1 MIRLFLYFSVTGLV
15 SSTVYLILVIR
26 AAGSFR
32 QGFRNQIADGRS
44 LPAVAVLKPLH
55 GLEPHLERNLESF
68 FLQDYPEFQLLFGV
82 RDRNDPA
89 LRIVESLQR
98 KHPQVKSRI
107 VLSGEPQ
114 YPNAKVF
121 TLEKMLACAGA
132 SYLVITDSDV
142 CVNQNCLR
150 EVVTPL
156 LEKENGVVT
165 CLYRGLTA
173 GGFWSRLEALGMSVE
188 LPSGV
193 LVANMME
200 GMRFALG
207 PTMATRKDVLDL
219 IGGIAAL
226 GPYCADDYVLGNRA
240 YVGGK
245 RVVLSKHI
253 VGHVAMNT
261 SARRSLEHQVRW
273 MRSTRFS
280 RSAGHIGTGLT
291 YAMPFGLLGL
301 GTSSLGHHW
310 HLGLALLAW
319 AFFNRVIQAIAI
331 GWGVIKDPQSLSL
344 SWLYPIRDLTGFLV
358 WCASF
363 FGSEIVWRNERYRLV
378 TDGRMVRAGGSP
390 HVP

>member
-1 MIRLFLYFSVTGLV
+1 MIHLFLYFSVTGLV
-15 SSTVYLILVIR
+15 SSTIYLILVLK
-26 AAGSFR
+26 AAGRFR
-32 QGFRNQIADGRS
+32 QDFPNQIDDGRS
-44 LPAVAVLKPLH
+44 LPVVAVLKPLH

-68 FLQDYPEFQLLFGV
+68 FVQDYPEFQLFFGV
-82 RDRNDPA
+82 RDSSDPA
-89 LRIVESLQR
+89 LKVVELLQR
-98 KHPQVKSRI
+98 KHPHIKSTI
-107 VLSGEPQ
+107 VLSGEPE

-121 TLEKMLACAGA
+121 TLEKMLACAPS

-142 CVNQNCLR
+142 CVNKNCLR

-156 LEKENGVVT
+156 LESQNGVVT

-188 LPSGV
+188 LTSGV
-193 LVANMME
+193 LVANMVE

-207 PTMATRKDVLDL
+207 PVMATRRDVLDL
-219 IGGIAAL
+219 IGGISAL
-226 GPYCADDYVLGNRA
+226 GSYCADDYVLGNRA
-240 YVGGK
+240 HAGGK

-301 GTSSLGHHW
+301 AISGLAHHW
-310 HLGLALLAW
+310 QLGVALLAW
-319 AFFNRVIQAIAI
+319 AFLNRVIQAIVI
-331 GWGVIKDPQSLSL
+331 GWGVIEDPQSLSL

-363 FGSEIVWRNERYRLV
+363 FGREIVWRHERYRLA
-378 TDGRMVRAGGSP
+378 TDGRMVRIL
-390 HVP
+390 

>member
-1 MIRLFLYFSVTGLV
+1 
-15 SSTVYLILVIR
+15 
-26 AAGSFR
+26 
-32 QGFRNQIADGRS
+32 
-44 LPAVAVLKPLH
+44 
-55 GLEPHLERNLESF
+55 
-68 FLQDYPEFQLLFGV
+68 YPEFQLLFGV
-82 RDRNDPA
+82 RDSNDPA
-89 LRIVESLQR
+89 LRIVELLQR

-107 VLSGEPQ
+107 VVTGEPE

-240 YVGGK
+240 YIGGK

-291 YAMPFGLLGL
+291 YAMPFGFLGLIAATGIGHWPLGVGLLG
-301 GTSSLGHHW
+301 W
-310 HLGLALLAW
+310 ALL
-319 AFFNRVIQAIAI
+319 NRLVQTLIVGWRII
-331 GWGVIKDPQSLSL
+331 GDSESIKLC
-344 SWLYPIRDLTGFLV
+344 WLYPARDLIGFV
-358 WCASF
+358 IWCVSF
-363 FGSEIVWRNERYRLV
+363 LGSEIVWRNERYRLF
-378 TDGRMVRAGGSP
+378 TGGKMERLQNANAL
-390 HVP
+390 

>member
-1 MIRLFLYFSVTGLV
+1 MIHLCLYFSVTGLV
-15 SSTVYLILVIR
+15 SSTVYLILVLK
-26 AAGSFR
+26 AAGRFR
-32 QGFRNQIADGRS
+32 QDFRNQIDDGLS

-82 RDRNDPA
+82 RDSNDPA
-89 LRIVESLQR
+89 LRIVELLQR

-107 VLSGEPQ
+107 VVTGEPE

-142 CVNQNCLR
+142 CVNKNCLR

-156 LEKENGVVT
+156 LESQNGGVT

-207 PTMATRKDVLDL
+207 PIMATRRDVLDL
-219 IGGIAAL
+219 IGGISAL

-240 YVGGK
+240 HAGGK
-245 RVVLSKHI
+245 RVVLSQHI
-253 VGHVAMNT
+253 IGHVAMNT
-261 SARRSLEHQVRW
+261 SARRSLQHQVRW

-280 RSAGHIGTGLT
+280 RSAGHVGTGLT

-301 GTSSLGHHW
+301 LAGVLQHNW
-310 HLGLALLAW
+310 RLGLGLLVW
-319 AFFNRVIQAIAI
+319 SFLNRAIQAIAV
-331 GWGVIKDPQSLSL
+331 GW
-344 SWLYPIRDLTGFLV
+344 
-358 WCASF
+358 
-363 FGSEIVWRNERYRLV
+363 
-378 TDGRMVRAGGSP
+378 
-390 HVP
+390 